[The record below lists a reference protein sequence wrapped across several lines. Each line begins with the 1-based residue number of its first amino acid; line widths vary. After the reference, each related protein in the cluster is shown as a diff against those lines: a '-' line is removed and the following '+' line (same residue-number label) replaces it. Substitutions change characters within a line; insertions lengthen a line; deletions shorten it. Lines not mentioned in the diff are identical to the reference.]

1 MTLLTLDLNF
11 SKLNP
16 IYRLIYARCALS
28 LNLLLLNVSS
38 SVILRLVTL
47 SSLTTIG
54 VGALLC
60 LALNEWLS
68 VRLESLTIVAYF
80 KLVL

>member
-11 SKLNP
+11 SKLNSM
-16 IYRLIYARCALS
+16 YRLIYARCTLS
-28 LNLLLLNVSS
+28 LDLLLLNVFS

-47 SSLTTIG
+47 SSLTAIG

-60 LALNEWLS
+60 LALDEWLG
-68 VRLESLTIVAYF
+68 VGLESLTMVAYF
-80 KLVL
+80 KSVL